1 MHKSASGQRG
11 PKSKQSGESED
22 CGRAGGVIYAANEAA
37 SVLPFL
43 HLMICLY
50 SYFVLEKHRNC
61 DCYYY
66 CCIIITRWDNNT
78 MQTKLIFY
86 SVQ

>member
-1 MHKSASGQRG
+1 MRNLASGQRDS
-11 PKSKQSGESED
+11 KSNQSGESED
-22 CGRAGGVIYAANEAA
+22 CGRAGGVIYAANEAG

-61 DCYYY
+61 NCYYY
-66 CCIIITRWDNNT
+66 CCIIITSRDNNS
-78 MQTKLIFY
+78 MLIFY